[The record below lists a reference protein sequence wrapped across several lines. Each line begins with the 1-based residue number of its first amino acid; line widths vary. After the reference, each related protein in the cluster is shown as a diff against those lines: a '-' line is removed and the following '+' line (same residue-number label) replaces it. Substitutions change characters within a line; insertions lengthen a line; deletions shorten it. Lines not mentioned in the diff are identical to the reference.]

1 MAFALRYNWT
11 LSKYTV
17 IDSDSG
23 ENDSILPIAAMA
35 ALKVAKSLEIT
46 AVLQNPPMEMAAVLQ
61 NPPTEIAAVLQ
72 NPPTKI
78 AAVLQNPPT
87 EIAAVLQNPPT
98 EIVAVTQASG
108 SHLRCQL
115 WYPWPSA
122 HAKDAHNRSN
132 KQLNYQATEQLK
144 N

>member
-23 ENDSILPIAAMA
+23 ENVSILPIAAMA
-35 ALKVAKSLEIT
+35 ALR
-46 AVLQNPPMEMAAVLQ
+46 MAES
-61 NPPTEIAAVLQ
+61 PE
-72 NPPTKI
+72 I

-98 EIVAVTQASG
+98 EITAVLQNPSKVIAAVTQASG
-108 SHLRCQL
+108 SHFCRQL
-115 WYPWPSA
+115 WY
-122 HAKDAHNRSN
+122 
-132 KQLNYQATEQLK
+132 L
-144 N
+144 